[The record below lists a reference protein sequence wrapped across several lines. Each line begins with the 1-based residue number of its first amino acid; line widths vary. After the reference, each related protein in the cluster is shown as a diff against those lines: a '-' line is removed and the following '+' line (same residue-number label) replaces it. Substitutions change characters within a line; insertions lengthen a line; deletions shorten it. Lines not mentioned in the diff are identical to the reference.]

1 MHRAL
6 KRLGSLSPTVVGFSF
21 ALALAVAIVPS
32 SLQAQGVSLGVR
44 AGSTGVGG
52 DVIVGLTSKLG
63 LRAGLGV
70 LPFKLE
76 QDLDGDLYSIEP
88 PPLFGMAALDV
99 NLFGPIRVMGG
110 LLYRSD
116 DIVFSADVTGGRDI
130 GGTYYKETGR
140 LEGALTSASVA
151 PFVGLGLGRVIGS
164 GIGFYIDLG
173 VAFTGAPGLDLAA
186 SGPITSLPGFD
197 EDFEA
202 ERVSLEADVKDVY
215 RYWPMLNLG
224 LSIGFGR

>member
-1 MHRAL
+1 MRSRLTRPLSLVGRVA
-6 KRLGSLSPTVVGFSF
+6 RLGL
-21 ALALAVAIVPS
+21 ALALVSTLVPGT
-32 SLQAQGVSLGVR
+32 LQAQGVSLGVR

-52 DVIVGLTSKLG
+52 DVFVGLTSKLG

-99 NLFGPIRVMGG
+99 NLFGPVRVMGG

-116 DIVFSADVTGGRDI
+116 DITFGADFTGGRDI
-130 GGTYYKETGR
+130 GGTYYEETGR
-140 LEGALTSASVA
+140 LDGALTSASVA

-173 VAFTGAPGLDLAA
+173 VAFTGDPGLDLTA
-186 SGPITSLPGFD
+186 SGPITSLPGFN

-202 ERVSLEADVKDVY
+202 ERLSLETDVKDVY